1 MPQCPRR
8 GLVIFCNGSF
18 DFTDLFR
25 SQAPVRGVAFILD
38 GLQVVSC
45 AEDSKIRLWDVE
57 LGTCQAVINA
67 PNPLSCLSLRINPPM
82 LCLGDLAGCFH
93 VVDGTLFDANL
104 FVPDCDGSGRG
115 AIGAK
120 VPGSPL
126 FKAKA
131 KSSEMTPSITSDM

>member
-1 MPQCPRR
+1 
-8 GLVIFCNGSF
+8 
-18 DFTDLFR
+18 
-25 SQAPVRGVAFILD
+25 VRGVAFILE
-38 GLQVVSC
+38 GLQLVSC

-93 VVDGTLFDANL
+93 VVDGTLFDADL

-115 AIGAK
+115 AMGAK
-120 VPGSPL
+120 IPGSPL
-126 FKAKA
+126 FRSVKKAPEQA
-131 KSSEMTPSITSDM
+131 PGMS